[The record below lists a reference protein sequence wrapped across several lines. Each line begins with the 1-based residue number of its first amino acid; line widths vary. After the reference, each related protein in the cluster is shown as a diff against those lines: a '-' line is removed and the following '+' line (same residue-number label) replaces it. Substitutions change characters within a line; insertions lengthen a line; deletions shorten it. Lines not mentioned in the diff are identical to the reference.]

1 MAPAKSKKKKGKGKN
16 KGKKE
21 EEEEE
26 ILLIKLFEIK
36 RLRTAY
42 LRQCKHFVTMP
53 NEQVLKKIER
63 YHSLEFLSSNDEFLD
78 KLIIDS
84 CQMNCND
91 MYALSTSFQNFK
103 YLKTL
108 CLWNVQMDKGA
119 YIAMDKFL
127 SRHKY
132 IEVFQF
138 LYCNC
143 NAENS
148 TYLASIL
155 RNTESLQD
163 ISLDHNP
170 LHGEGITNLFLGIKE
185 NPASKL
191 KKLSLRYCEAS
202 GEFCEAIIPLLG
214 GNKTI
219 TELDLCGNFIGQ
231 EGVMFLATAL
241 MNNNVLK
248 VLNLSSNNITDEQEL
263 YGRTLLTPAVS
274 KSNLTTSPSST
285 NNNNNNTQNSSAGAG
300 GLVSAGLSND
310 VDLMN
315 PNASTDL
322 GSQSNNNSS
331 TTTNGMNAENG
342 SGSGGDSASVHE
354 SVNGNDSASING
366 SGSKS
371 KQGSTA
377 NLTEE
382 NNSSSNTNTNIG
394 NSYGI
399 TTSTLTYLADAV
411 SREESAITHL
421 DLRGNNIGN
430 NGGEIMLEALKA
442 RKAIVAAK
450 KKTAPIFI
458 CQVTERMKSDI
469 FSKIFDINKY
479 MQDMEKKLGGKKKKG
494 KKGKK
499 GKKVNISFY
508 IYQYLY
514 LFINTYIYKYGKFFF
529 F

>member
-1 MAPAKSKKKKGKGKN
+1 M
-16 KGKKE
+16 
-21 EEEEE
+21 
-26 ILLIKLFEIK
+26 IKYFEIK
-36 RLRTAY
+36 RLRTNY
-42 LRQCKHFVTMP
+42 LRQCKHFVTLP
-53 NEQVLKKIER
+53 NEQVLQKIEK
-63 YHSLEFLSSNDEFLD
+63 YHNLDFLSSNDEYLD
-78 KLIIDS
+78 KIIIDS
-84 CQMNCND
+84 FQMNCND

-132 IEVFQF
+132 LEVFQF

-143 NAENS
+143 NVENS
-148 TYLASIL
+148 IYLASIL
-155 RNTESLQD
+155 RNSESLED

-170 LHGEGITNLFLGIKE
+170 LRGEGIVNLFLGIKE
-185 NPASKL
+185 NSASKV

-231 EGVMFLATAL
+231 DGVMFLATAL

-263 YGRTLLTPAVS
+263 YGRTLLTPAAS
-274 KSNLTTSPSST
+274 KSNLSSSPSSAT
-285 NNNNNNTQNSSAGAG
+285 NNNNNTQNSSFGAG
-300 GLVSAGLSND
+300 GLVSAGLSNE
-310 VDLMN
+310 VNLMN
-315 PNASTDL
+315 SNPSTDLTSQANNNYNASTV
-322 GSQSNNNSS
+322 
-331 TTTNGMNAENG
+331 TNGMDAENG
-342 SGSGGDSASVHE
+342 SGSGNGGDASSVHE
-354 SVNGNDSASING
+354 SVNDNDNTSING

-371 KQGSTA
+371 KQGSTV
-377 NLTEE
+377 NLDES
-382 NNSSSNTNTNIG
+382 NNSSNTNN
-394 NSYGI
+394 NSIRI

-421 DLRGNNIGN
+421 DLRGNSIGN

-479 MQDMEKKLGGKKKKG
+479 MQEMEKKRGGKKKKG

-499 GKKVNISFY
+499 GKK
-508 IYQYLY
+508 
-514 LFINTYIYKYGKFFF
+514 
-529 F
+529 